1 MEPSLREGLGCPD
14 SLPDLKLISRVKNM
28 DIAAL
33 HGIISQIRGIESI

>member
-14 SLPDLKLISRVKNM
+14 SLPYLKLISRVKNM
-28 DIAAL
+28 DTDAL